1 MLTSPPELLRGARTP
16 RVETRPAISG
26 TFGDVAAALMEKAG
40 KPLEPWQCDSV
51 DLMMSYRADGRWAC
65 YEYAEWVARQ
75 NGKGGLGEARVLTG
89 LFVLGEELII
99 WTAHEYKTAHEAF
112 RRMKALIRRLGKA
125 ISETLVEVDGVLI
138 KITNGN
144 EESFERLDTGQR
156 VMFIARSKSSGR
168 GFSGDVNII
177 DEAFA
182 YTPDQAE
189 ALGPTLIA
197 RPNAQIIYLSS
208 PPLTGTS
215 GEVMFGLKNRAEAG
229 GDDSLGYRDWGVE
242 GNLEEISKVDLDDP
256 EVWAVANPALG
267 LGRVTLETIRRLR
280 KMLSANEGRG
290 FAREVLGLW
299 PKQVKG
305 GGAIDPTLWLA
316 LNDPE
321 SKRDGDVALAVDIS
335 PDRSYASM
343 GLYGLRADGLGHM
356 QIVAYGAGTDW
367 ILDKIVEWRDV
378 VNPITIAMGRG
389 TAASLEVELEK
400 RGIRR
405 SEDLEKPK
413 RGDLAVA
420 TATEMSAATGH
431 FLDGVRD
438 RTDRHAPDEA
448 NALDTS
454 VAGAVAKLTGDQM
467 AWARQQSN
475 ADTSPLVSV
484 TLARWGF
491 HTRVHLVD
499 LEEDDEPF
507 NVW

>member
-1 MLTSPPELLRGARTP
+1 
-16 RVETRPAISG
+16 
-26 TFGDVAAALMEKAG
+26 MEKAG

-112 RRMKALIRRLGKA
+112 RRMKALIRRLGKV

-144 EESFERLDTGQR
+144 EESFERLDTSQR

-215 GEVMFGLKNRAEAG
+215 GEVMFGLKDRAEAG

-242 GNLEEISKVDLDDP
+242 GNLEELGKVNLDDP
-256 EVWAVANPALG
+256 ELWAVANPALG

-280 KMLSANEGRG
+280 RMLAANEGRG

-305 GGAIDPTLWLA
+305 GGAIDPDLWLA

-321 SKRDGDVALAVDIS
+321 SKRDGDVAIAVDIS
-335 PDRSYASM
+335 PDRTYASI
-343 GLYGLRADGLGHM
+343 GLYALRADGLGHM
-356 QIVAYGAGTDW
+356 QIVAYAANTDW
-367 ILDKIVEWRDV
+367 LLDKIVEWRDV
-378 VNPITIAMGRG
+378 LNPVAIAMGRG

-400 RGIRR
+400 RGITRP
-405 SEDLEKPK
+405 EDPDKPK
-413 RGDLAVA
+413 RGNLAVA
-420 TATEMSAATGH
+420 TATEMSAATGQ
-431 FLDGVRD
+431 FFDAVRQK
-438 RTDRHAPDEA
+438 TDRHAPDPA
-448 NALDTS
+448 NALDLS
-454 VAGAVAKLTGDQM
+454 VAGAAAKLTGDQM
-467 AWARQQSN
+467 AWARKESN
-475 ADTSPLVSV
+475 ADTSPLVTV
-484 TLARWGF
+484 TLARWAF
-491 HTRVHLVD
+491 HSLAHLVD
-499 LEEDDEPF
+499 QQTSADPSF
-507 NVW
+507 AFI